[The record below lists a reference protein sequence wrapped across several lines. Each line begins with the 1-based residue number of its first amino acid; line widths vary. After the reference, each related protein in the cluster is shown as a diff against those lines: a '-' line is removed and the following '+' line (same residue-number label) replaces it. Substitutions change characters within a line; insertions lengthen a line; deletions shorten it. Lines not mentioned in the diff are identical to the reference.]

1 MAEHNQRTLIRPSL
15 QRLQLTRH
23 LPHRNQFAAL
33 DPSQRKLM
41 RLANVDEVQFFSRIY
56 SPLHFSR
63 CNLKVHFLSIVRL
76 PAP

>member
-41 RLANVDEVQFFSRIY
+41 RLAHIDQMQLLPRI
-56 SPLHFSR
+56 
-63 CNLKVHFLSIVRL
+63 
-76 PAP
+76 